1 MYDVKNGVKIYHPQ
15 QDKPNRSDFPGC
27 NDKSTLDVVWEN
39 VFFLYVSTDEHPHTT
54 LLASS
59 IVTSRTSSS
68 LLLDVRHLTTV
79 FRYGD
84 KETAVVDDVS
94 FYLERGKT
102 LGIVGESGCGKT
114 VTALSIMRLIPS
126 PPGRISSGA
135 VLFEGRDLLKLSAKE
150 MQNIRGKEIA
160 MVFQEPMTSLNP
172 VFPVGDQIAEVLF
185 THEKISNQEAMQRV
199 LEMMKLVGIPTP
211 AERYFQYPHQ
221 LSGGMRQRILIAMG
235 LICNPKLLI
244 ADEPTT
250 ALDVTV
256 QAQILELFRKLQQHF
271 NMGLLMITHNLGII
285 AEVADEVAVMYAA
298 KIVEHGTIDTIF
310 AHPLHPYTF
319 ALLKSIPKLNTS
331 KSSLVTIPGNVPNPL
346 DYPVGCH
353 FCTRCPYAVEVCFVQ
368 PPPLTNAGEGH
379 AVACWCWENIEL
391 DENNLTGK

>member
-1 MYDVKNGVKIYHPQ
+1 MFFYLYASSNTHRHKIP
-15 QDKPNRSDFPGC
+15 
-27 NDKSTLDVVWEN
+27 
-39 VFFLYVSTDEHPHTT
+39 
-54 LLASS
+54 LASC
-59 IVTSRTSSS
+59 IVTFQPSSS
-68 LLLDVRHLTTV
+68 PLLDVRNLTTV
-79 FRYGD
+79 FRYGER
-84 KETAVVDDVS
+84 ETAVVDDVS
-94 FYLERGKT
+94 FSLERGKT

-126 PPGRISSGA
+126 PPGRISTGE
-135 VLFEGRDLLKLSAKE
+135 VLFEGKNLLKLSAKE
-150 MQNIRGKEIA
+150 MQNIRGKDIA

-185 THEKISNQEAMQRV
+185 THEKISSHRAMQRV
-199 LEMMKLVGIPTP
+199 LEMMKLVGIPAP

-256 QAQILELFRKLQQHF
+256 QAQILELFRNLQQHF
-271 NMGLLMITHNLGII
+271 DMGLLMITHNLGII

-298 KIVEHGTIDTIF
+298 KIVEHGTIDNIF
-310 AHPLHPYTF
+310 ARPLHPYTF

-368 PPPLTNAGEGH
+368 PPPMTNATDGH
-379 AVACWCWENIEL
+379 SVACWCWENIEL
-391 DENNLTGK
+391 DENHLTVK